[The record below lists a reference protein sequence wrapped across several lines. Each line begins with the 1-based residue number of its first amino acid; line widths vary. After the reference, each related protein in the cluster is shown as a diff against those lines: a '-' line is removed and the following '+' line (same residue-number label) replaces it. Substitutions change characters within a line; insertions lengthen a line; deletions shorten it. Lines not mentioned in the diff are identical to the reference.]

1 MGETGPSVKCDTSG
15 EGRLAGIAGRRTL
28 GVDGPGSTWTGFEGL
43 DGGLNADEVE
53 TAVTPFLPNPGV
65 EKEDLEVDAFQ
76 ILSAFHNT
84 QSKVSLTGRDSRRSC
99 RGRFKL

>member
-1 MGETGPSVKCDTSG
+1 MKCDTSG

-28 GVDGPGSTWTGFEGL
+28 GVDGPGSTWTGFDGL

-53 TAVTPFLPNPGV
+53 TAVTAFLPNPGV

-76 ILSAFHNT
+76 ILSAFHNN
-84 QSKVSLTGRDSRRSC
+84 QSKVLLTGRDSGRSC
-99 RGRFKL
+99 